1 MAWRLLLMLCN
12 LKTLLRDLLRK
23 RWRLLFG
30 SLLRSNGFECH
41 LLLAIRFWCFFLAH
55 HLSIGLLLF
64 LLRFLVLLRYDLLD
78 PLDPTKVA
86 YPDLRLLL
94 LWHHFRLPHLAPA
107 HQDIEQL
114 LVVHSDFDLLL
125 RPALPREGFI
135 ILFLLLYHIHSV
147 WLRPPDRRGLPLLI
161 V

>member
-1 MAWRLLLMLCN
+1 MLCN
-12 LKTLLRDLLRK
+12 LKTLLRDLLWK
-23 RWRLLFG
+23 RRWLLFCG
-30 SLLRSNGFECH
+30 SLLRSYGLESH
-41 LLLAIRFWCFFLAH
+41 LRLVVHFWCLFLAH

-78 PLDPTKVA
+78 PLDPTQVA
-86 YPDLRLLL
+86 YPDLWLLL

>member
-1 MAWRLLLMLCN
+1 MLCN
-12 LKTLLRDLLRK
+12 LKTLLRDLLWK
-23 RWRLLFG
+23 RRWLLFCG
-30 SLLRSNGFECH
+30 SLLRSYGLESH
-41 LLLAIRFWCFFLAH
+41 LRLVVRFWCLFLAH

-78 PLDPTKVA
+78 PLDPTQVA
-86 YPDLRLLL
+86 YPDLWLLL